1 VALLSA
7 AEVHGFAHQRPQVLQ
22 VMTGARLRDR
32 SFQRVRFQFVYS
44 RHLEDR
50 SVEVI
55 NTPTGTARVASRA
68 TTVFDVVFFPRLSGG
83 LSNVATVL
91 GDMLDEQAL
100 EPDLLAREATGYPAS
115 VVARTGWLLDFMAE
129 RLDLQFD
136 TSGLLASAAARTN
149 PTLLDPSGVRT
160 GERDER
166 WNVIVN
172 VYPDEESS

>member
-1 VALLSA
+1 
-7 AEVHGFAHQRPQVLQ
+7 
-22 VMTGARLRDR
+22 MTGARLRDR

-44 RHLEDR
+44 RHLGDR
-50 SVEVI
+50 TVEVI

-68 TTVFDVVFFPRLSGG
+68 TTVFDVVSFPRLAAG
-83 LSNVATVL
+83 LSNVATVI

-100 EPDLLAREATGYPAS
+100 DPALLVREAAGYPAS

-129 RLDLQFD
+129 RLELQFD
-136 TSGLLASAAARTN
+136 TSGLVAPAAARAT
-149 PTLLDPSGVRT
+149 PTLLDPSGSRV

-172 VYPDEESS
+172 EYPDEESS